1 MVLPLA
7 THHVSLC
14 VDDLD
19 RSLGFWSGVLGLEK
33 IPRPDLNV
41 EGAWLGVGDTQVHLI
56 VFDESRGDVGTRP
69 GSVNAAAPHVAFA
82 VADYAATVEHLRG
95 AGLEVVE
102 AGPKRGQCWVQ
113 DPDGYVVEFIVPR

>member
-33 IPRPDLNV
+33 IPRPALSV

-69 GSVNAAAPHVAFA
+69 GSVNAAAPHIAFA
-82 VADYAATVEHLRG
+82 VADYAATVEHLQN

-102 AGPKRGQCWVQ
+102 AGAKRGQCWVQ
-113 DPDGYVVEFIVPR
+113 DPDGYVIEFIVAR